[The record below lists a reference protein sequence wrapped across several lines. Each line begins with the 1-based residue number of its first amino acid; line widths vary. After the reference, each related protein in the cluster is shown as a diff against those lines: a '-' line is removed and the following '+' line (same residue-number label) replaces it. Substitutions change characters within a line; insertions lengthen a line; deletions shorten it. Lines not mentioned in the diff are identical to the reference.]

1 MDIGDIM
8 TELKILYKDQLG
20 YPLTTCAL
28 SCGTANRNGGGD
40 FSGRFILKLPNI
52 LPLIGLRK

>member
-1 MDIGDIM
+1 MDIGDIR

-28 SCGTANRNGGGD
+28 SCGTANRNGCCRLLGQVY
-40 FSGRFILKLPNI
+40 SQAARTSCL
-52 LPLIGLRK
+52 